1 MTTEAPR
8 KPRPSLGR
16 GLNALLGDI
25 APEAV
30 PTVGGGETPAG
41 IRMLPVGALTPQP
54 GQPRR
59 VFDEASLE
67 ELAQSIAARACSS
80 RSWSARMAAIIRS
93 SLASAAGA
101 RRNVPGCTK
110 SP

>member
-30 PTVGGGETPAG
+30 PTSGGGETPSG
-41 IRMLPVGALTPQP
+41 IRMLPVGALTTVMPA
-54 GQPRR
+54 R
-59 VFDEASLE
+59 V
-67 ELAQSIAARACSS
+67 AARLPVS
-80 RSWSARMAAIIRS
+80 
-93 SLASAAGA
+93 
-101 RRNVPGCTK
+101 
-110 SP
+110 